1 MNIKVKST
9 EMILTFLMLLRLP
22 RGGGVGMQA
31 IRKGGKESVL

>member
-9 EMILTFLMLLRLP
+9 EMILTFLILLQLP
-22 RGGGVGMQA
+22 RGEGGGVQA